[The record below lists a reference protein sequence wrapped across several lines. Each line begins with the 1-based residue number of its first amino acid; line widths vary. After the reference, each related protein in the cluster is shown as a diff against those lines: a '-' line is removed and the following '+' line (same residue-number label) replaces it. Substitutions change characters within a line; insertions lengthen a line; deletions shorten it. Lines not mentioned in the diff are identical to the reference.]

1 MTKPKIGHPR
11 LGPRQRYVLGML
23 RNQPNKCWFDGCG
36 YGYASRRDMESILD
50 ALHNKDLVTL
60 HYDAQDRAVYTLAP
74 HVGPEH
80 LSTPGA

>member
-1 MTKPKIGHPR
+1 
-11 LGPRQRYVLGML
+11 
-23 RNQPNKCWFDGCG
+23 
-36 YGYASRRDMESILD
+36 MESILD